1 MFSQLGERL
10 RKAVKSL
17 TGKGRL
23 TESNISEALRE
34 VRVALLEADVSLEV
48 VQDFI
53 GAIRERAVGTEVIGS
68 LNPGEAVIKLVHEEL
83 VHLMGDSNDSLNLSA
98 RPPAVI
104 FLAGLQGAGKTTT
117 AGKLG
122 KFLKERESKT
132 VLLVSTDVR
141 RPAAIEQLS
150 ALAGNLPL
158 EFFPSDSSQKPVDI
172 AQAAVNHARK
182 KQLDVV
188 LVDTAGRL
196 HVDTEMMEE
205 LQQLH
210 VAINP
215 VETLFVVDSMTGQD
229 AVNSARSFNES
240 LPLTGI
246 VLTKTDGDAR
256 GGAALSIR
264 QVTGKPVKFLGI
276 GEAMDALEAFHPDRV
291 ASRILGMG
299 DVLTLIEEVKRKV
312 DKTKADKIARKIKS
326 GVNFNLDDYRQQM
339 METEKLGGLGAMMD
353 KLPGMDQMPQQALD
367 QAKNMNIPQKVAIIN
382 SMTRQERDFPA
393 IIRARRI
400 KRIAT
405 GSGTK
410 AQDVNKLLREFQK
423 VQKMASKMKNKS
435 GMQRMA
441 NKIEQVSRQLN

>member
-1 MFSQLGERL
+1 MFNQLGEKL
-10 RKAVKSL
+10 RKAVKTL
-17 TGKGRL
+17 TGKGHL
-23 TESNISEALRE
+23 TESNISDALRE
-34 VRVALLEADVSLEV
+34 VRVALLEADVSLEA
-48 VQDFI
+48 VQSFI
-53 GAIRERAVGTEVIGS
+53 GSIRERAVGTEVVGS

-122 KFLKERESKT
+122 GFLNQREKKS

-150 ALAGNLPL
+150 VLANDLSL
-158 EFFPSDSSQKPVDI
+158 EFFPSSPSQNPVDI
-172 AQAAVNHARK
+172 ARGAVDHARK

-188 LVDTAGRL
+188 IVDTAGRL
-196 HVDTEMMEE
+196 HVDAEMMQEV
-205 LQQLH
+205 QQLH
-210 VAINP
+210 AAINP

-240 LPLTGI
+240 LSLTGVI
-246 VLTKTDGDAR
+246 LTKTDGDAR

-264 QVTGKPVKFLGI
+264 HVSGKSIKFMGT
-276 GEAMDALEAFHPDRV
+276 GEAMDALEPFYPDRV

-299 DVLTLIEEVKRKV
+299 DVLSLIEEVERKV
-312 DKTKADKIARKIKS
+312 DKKAAEKLARKIRTGIS
-326 GVNFNLDDYRQQM
+326 FNMDDYRQQM
-339 METEKLGGLGAMMD
+339 LEAEKLGGLGTMIEKM
-353 KLPGMDQMPQQALD
+353 PFVDQIRQKALD
-367 QAKNMNIPQKVAIIN
+367 HAKNMNIPQKVAIIN

-393 IIRARRI
+393 IIRAQRI
-400 KRIAT
+400 KRIAA

-410 AQDVNKLLREFQK
+410 TQDVNKLLREFQK
-423 VQKMASKMKNKS
+423 VQRLSAKIGAKG
-435 GMQRMA
+435 GMQRLASRFERA
-441 NKIEQVSRQLN
+441 NRQFN